1 MLEND
6 SSNALKRANPWDEA
20 LGIIEKLLNKQVFD
34 AWFQRVK
41 CLSFTGGVLLLEVPN
56 RFFRDWLKE
65 RYLDLIVDTLF
76 SVCKTEVRVEFSLA
90 PPHPE
95 GRIREEVVRPHNPS
109 SRGIYLN
116 PKYTFD
122 NFVAGESNH
131 IAHAASLA
139 VAESPAKAYNPLF
152 VYGGVGLGKT
162 HLMQAIGHFLRG
174 KRPETTI
181 SYISTE
187 TFVNHWIDSIRNQT
201 TENFRNRYRKVD
213 ILLVDDI
220 HFLAGKETT
229 QEQFFHTFNALHD
242 AHKQIVLSSDR
253 APKEIPT
260 LQERL
265 VSRFEWGLVVDIQPP
280 TLETRVAILR
290 KKEASLSEEV
300 AFFIADKIKANIRKL
315 EGALIRVV
323 AHASLT
329 GNRVT
334 LSLAQEVLKDI
345 VGEEEKKKI
354 ISIELIQKEIVDF
367 YGLRPSDMQAKKRS
381 KMIVFPRQI
390 AMFLARELTDNSLP
404 EIGEAF
410 GGRDHTTVMYACEK
424 IERGLK
430 EDAGLDRVI
439 HQIKRKIQKTT

>member
-1 MLEND
+1 MLEKD
-6 SSNALKRANPWDEA
+6 STPTFKGANLWDES
-20 LGIIEKLLNKQVFD
+20 LSIIEKKLNGQIFN
-34 AWFQRVK
+34 AWFQRTK
-41 CLSFTGGVLLLEVPN
+41 FISFTDGILLLEVPSK
-56 RFFRDWLKE
+56 FFRDWLRE
-65 RYLDLIVDTLF
+65 HYLDLIIDTF
-76 SVCKTEVRVEFSLA
+76 SSICKTEVKVAFSIA
-90 PPHPE
+90 PPGTE
-95 GRIREEVVRPHNPS
+95 GGRGEENTRPTPS
-109 SRGIYLN
+109 SSQGIYLN
-116 PKYTFD
+116 AKYTFD
-122 NFVAGESNH
+122 NFVVGESNY

-174 KRPETTI
+174 KRQEVKI

-201 TENFRNRYRKVD
+201 TENFRNRYRTVD

-220 HFLAGKETT
+220 QFLAGKETT

-242 AHKQIVLSSDR
+242 AHKQIVISSDR

-290 KKEASLSEEV
+290 NKESRLPEEV
-300 AFFIADKIKANIRKL
+300 AFFIADKIKSNIRKL

-329 GNRVT
+329 GNQIT
-334 LSLAQEVLKDI
+334 LSLAREVLKDI
-345 VGEEEKKKI
+345 TMEEEKKQQ
-354 ISIELIQKEIVDF
+354 ISIELIQKEVADF
-367 YGLRPSDMQAKKRS
+367 YGLRISDMQAKKRS

-404 EIGEAF
+404 EIGKTF
-410 GGRDHTTVMYACEK
+410 GGRDHTTVMYACDK
-424 IERGLK
+424 IDKALREDTGLVR
-430 EDAGLDRVI
+430 AI
-439 HQIKRKIQKTT
+439 NQIKRKIEK

>member
-1 MLEND
+1 MLEKD
-6 SSNALKRANPWDEA
+6 SSNILKRANPWDEA
-20 LGIIEKLLNKQVFD
+20 LGIIEKTLNKQVFD
-34 AWFQRVK
+34 AWLRRVK
-41 CLSFTGGVLLLEVPN
+41 FISFADGVLLLEVPSK
-56 RFFRDWLKE
+56 FFRDWLKE
-65 RYLDLIVDTLF
+65 HYLDLIIETL
-76 SVCKTEVRVEFSLA
+76 SSLCKTEVKVEFSVA
-90 PPHPE
+90 PPRAE
-95 GRIREEVVRPHNPS
+95 GEMEEKVVRSYNPS
-109 SRGIYLN
+109 SQGIYLN

-122 NFVAGESNH
+122 NFVAGESNYV
-131 IAHAASLA
+131 AHAASLA

-174 KRPETTI
+174 KRPEIKI

-187 TFVNHWIDSIRNQT
+187 TFVNHWIDSIRHQT

-242 AHKQIVLSSDR
+242 AHKQIVISSDR

-280 TLETRVAILR
+280 TLETRVAILKR
-290 KKEASLSEEV
+290 REANLPEEV
-300 AFFIADKIKANIRKL
+300 AFFIADRIKTNIREL

-329 GNRVT
+329 GNQLT
-334 LSLAQEVLKDI
+334 LNLAREVLKDI
-345 VGEEEKKKI
+345 VGEEGKKKM
-354 ISIELIQKEIVDF
+354 ISIELIQKEVADF
-367 YGLRPSDMQAKKRS
+367 YGLRLSDMQAKKRS
-381 KMIVFPRQI
+381 KMVVFPRQI

-404 EIGEAF
+404 EIGESF

-430 EDAGLDRVI
+430 EDVGLDRVI
-439 HQIKRKIQKTT
+439 NQIKKKIKNS

>member
-1 MLEND
+1 MLEKI
-6 SSNALKRANPWDEA
+6 SSNNILKKTNPWDEA
-20 LGIIEKLLNKQVFD
+20 LSIIEKKLNRQVFD
-34 AWFQRVK
+34 AWFRRTK
-41 CLSFTGGVLLLEVPN
+41 FISFTDEVLLLEVPSK
-56 RFFRDWLKE
+56 FFRDWLKE
-65 RYLDLIVDTLF
+65 HYLDLIIDTL
-76 SVCKTEVRVEFSLA
+76 SSIRKTEVKVDFSIA
-90 PPHPE
+90 PSRAE
-95 GRIREEVVRPHNPS
+95 GGIEEEVVRPYNPS
-109 SRGIYLN
+109 SHGIYLN

-122 NFVAGESNH
+122 NFVVGESNYV
-131 IAHAASLA
+131 AHAASLA

-152 VYGGVGLGKT
+152 FYGGVGLGKT

-174 KRPETTI
+174 KRPETKI

-242 AHKQIVLSSDR
+242 AHKQIVISSDR

-265 VSRFEWGLVVDIQPP
+265 VSRFEWGLVVDIQSP
-280 TLETRVAILR
+280 TLETRVAIL
-290 KKEASLSEEV
+290 KMKEANLPEEV
-300 AFFIADKIKANIRKL
+300 AFFIADKIKANIREL

-329 GNRVT
+329 GNQIT

-345 VGEEEKKKI
+345 APEEEKEKK
-354 ISIELIQKEIVDF
+354 ISIELIQKEVADF
-367 YGLRPSDMQAKKRS
+367 YGLRVSDMQAKKRS
-381 KMIVFPRQI
+381 KMVVFPRQI

-410 GGRDHTTVMYACEK
+410 GGRDHTTVMYACDKIEK
-424 IERGLK
+424 ILK
-430 EDAGLDRVI
+430 DDASLVRAI
-439 HQIKRKIQKTT
+439 NQIKRKIEK

>member
-1 MLEND
+1 MLEKD
-6 SSNALKRANPWDEA
+6 STPIFKRTNPWDEA
-20 LGIIEKLLNKQVFD
+20 LNIIEQKLNGQIFN
-34 AWFQRVK
+34 AWFQRTK
-41 CLSFTGGVLLLEVPN
+41 FISFTDGLLLLEVPSK
-56 RFFRDWLKE
+56 FFRDWLKE
-65 RYLDLIVDTLF
+65 HYLDLIIDTV
-76 SVCKTEVRVEFSLA
+76 SSICKTEVKVAFSTT
-90 PPHPE
+90 PPGTE
-95 GRIREEVVRPHNPS
+95 AGMEEETPRPRNPS
-109 SRGIYLN
+109 SPGIYLN
-116 PKYTFD
+116 AKYTFD
-122 NFVAGESNH
+122 NFVVGESNY

-174 KRPETTI
+174 KRQEVKI

-220 HFLAGKETT
+220 QFLAGKETT

-242 AHKQIVLSSDR
+242 AHKQIVISCDR

-280 TLETRVAILR
+280 TLETRVAIL
-290 KKEASLSEEV
+290 KNKESRLPEEV
-300 AFFIADKIKANIRKL
+300 AFFIADKIKSNIRKL

-329 GNRVT
+329 GNQITVN
-334 LSLAQEVLKDI
+334 LAREVLKDI
-345 VGEEEKKKI
+345 TPEEEKKQQ
-354 ISIELIQKEIVDF
+354 ISIELIQKEVADF
-367 YGLRPSDMQAKKRS
+367 YGLRISDMQAKKRS

-404 EIGEAF
+404 EIGDTF
-410 GGRDHTTVMYACEK
+410 GGRDHTTVMYACDK
-424 IERGLK
+424 IEKNLK
-430 EDAGLDRVI
+430 EDSGLVRAI
-439 HQIKRKIQKTT
+439 NQIKKKLEK